1 MTPISTGLHSLDS
14 VLGGGIQRGL
24 ITDILCNTKEGRTNF
39 CFSLCVHSVIQSE
52 HNLVIFADTK
62 GSFRPEKIEKFLKY
76 MQQPNSL
83 LGRIK
88 YIRLF
93 SSRAQKLLTERASYF
108 QPVLIVIDDFSSLFS
123 NEYSGFSRHVYI
135 MKYLHKLALNAIQNN
150 IAVVITNSY
159 STSRFNNRKELH
171 TFGTSIGEY
180 VPRTASIFI
189 HMALKLDRINDARS
203 IYSAQLTRPYSKKI
217 CEFQI
222 TESGLKD
229 VSLIDSN

>member
-1 MTPISTGLHSLDS
+1 
-14 VLGGGIQRGL
+14 
-24 ITDILCNTKEGRTNF
+24 
-39 CFSLCVHSVIQSE
+39 
-52 HNLVIFADTK
+52 
-62 GSFRPEKIEKFLKY
+62 
-76 MQQPNSL
+76 
-83 LGRIK
+83 
-88 YIRLF
+88 
-93 SSRAQKLLTERASYF
+93 
-108 QPVLIVIDDFSSLFS
+108 
-123 NEYSGFSRHVYI
+123 

-189 HMALKLDRINDARS
+189 HMALKLDRINHDARS

-222 TESGLKD
+222 TEFGLEGYYT
-229 VSLIDSN
+229 N

>member
-108 QPVLIVIDDFSSLFS
+108 KPVLIVIDDFSSLFS

-150 IAVVITNSY
+150 IAIVITNSY

-189 HMALKLDRINDARS
+189 HMALKLDRINDA
-203 IYSAQLTRPYSKKI
+203 AQFILLIDRLIPKNI
-217 CEFQI
+217 RVQI
-222 TESGLKD
+222 ESGLKD

>member
-1 MTPISTGLHSLDS
+1 LDS

-108 QPVLIVIDDFSSLFS
+108 KPVLIVIDDFSSLFS

-150 IAVVITNSY
+150 IAIVITNSY

-189 HMALKLDRINDARS
+189 HMALKLDRINDA
-203 IYSAQLTRPYSKKI
+203 AQFILLIDRLIPKNI
-217 CEFQI
+217 RVQI
-222 TESGLKD
+222 ESGLKD